1 MNLLQF
7 DLNLL
12 KVLHVL
18 LQTGSTK
25 DTAQKLQISPSA
37 VSHALSRLR
46 NVLDD
51 PLFRR
56 ESNTQVPT
64 PYALGLKEK
73 LIPLFSS
80 LNEDLFQHTEVDNR
94 VFHIIIPPALNLL
107 LTPQLA
113 QLSQLHNTKIECG
126 NFERRSWRDEVI
138 QGSIDLVLAV
148 GDHQNPISALR
159 YTRVGNTRLLLLYG
173 EPLKS
178 QLASKQGLKLEEL
191 IMFNHIYCHPWPQ
204 NENELDRQLRRQGL
218 NRNIT
223 FSCNDYSQ
231 IIPAIREAPLLAV
244 VPRPWFESIVD
255 KSRVYSL
262 ELNDDKA
269 VGGLFMM
276 YRNSTNDWKKKI
288 ISSLKQFL
296 SSYYH

>member
-56 ESNTQVPT
+56 ENNTQVPT

-113 QLSQLHNTKIECG
+113 QLSQLHNAKIECG

-138 QGSIDLVLAV
+138 QGSVDLVLAI

-159 YTRVGNTRLLLLYG
+159 YTRVGNTQLILLYG

-191 IMFNHIYCHPWPQ
+191 VMFNHIYCHPWPQ

-244 VPRPWFESIVD
+244 VPRPWFESVAD

-276 YRNSTNDWKKKI
+276 YRNSTSDWKKKI
-288 ISSLKQFL
+288 ISSLKLFL
-296 SSYYH
+296 SNYYH

>member
-46 NVLDD
+46 SVLDD

-56 ESNTQVPT
+56 ENNTQVPT
-64 PYALGLKEK
+64 PYALSLKEK

-80 LNEDLFQHTEVDNR
+80 LNEDLFKHAEIDNR
-94 VFHIIIPPALNLL
+94 NFHIIIPPALNLL
-107 LTPQLA
+107 LTPLLA
-113 QLSQLHNTKIECG
+113 QLSHLYNTKIECG
-126 NFERRSWRDEVI
+126 HFERRSWRDEVI
-138 QGSIDLVLAV
+138 QGSVDLVLAV

-159 YTRVGNTRLLLLYG
+159 YTHIGSTKLILLYG

-178 QLASKQGLKLEEL
+178 QLASKQGLTLEEL
-191 IMFNHIYCHPWPQ
+191 VTFNHIYCHPWPQ

-218 NRNIT
+218 NRNIA

-231 IIPAIREAPLLAV
+231 IVPAIREAPLLAV
-244 VPRPWFESIVD
+244 VPRPWFESIAD
-255 KSRVYSL
+255 KSRVYTL

-276 YRNSTNDWKKKI
+276 YRSSTSDWKKKI